1 MEFVKILMPE
11 YLKKFIFFLKNK
23 NKHISILEILIG
35 FNGKILNDG

>member
-23 NKHISILEILIG
+23 NKHISILEILIELE
-35 FNGKILNDG
+35 KILNDG